1 MNLSLRRTPILDRL
15 YKEYRQSVRRS
26 LDDETRYRWLAAHIL
41 PCEGEVRLW
50 LQKHVRSLR
59 TSDHDDLIQEAY
71 ARIWE
76 AEPARIS
83 NARGYFFSIVRNL
96 LIEQARRARI
106 VPMERMGEIESL
118 KFVSDEPGPEQRAS
132 ARQEL
137 ENLCRIIAALPARMR
152 NVFNLRSFEG
162 YSRREIAAELGIS
175 ERTVEKQLQN
185 AHMRI
190 DDALTKGKPVPM
202 AHTRKSSARNED
214 DASK

>member
-1 MNLSLRRTPILDRL
+1 MGKTVTRP
-15 YKEYRQSVRRS
+15 EP
-26 LDDETRYRWLAAHIL
+26 LDDETRYRWLAAHVL

-50 LQKHVRSLR
+50 LHKHVHSLR
-59 TSDHDDLIQEAY
+59 ASDHDDLIQEAY
-71 ARIWE
+71 ARIWQ
-76 AEPARIS
+76 AEPARIG
-83 NARGYFFSIVRNL
+83 NARGYFYTIVRNL

-118 KFVSDEPGPEQRAS
+118 KLVSDEPGPEQRVG

-162 YSRREIAAELGIS
+162 CSRCEIAAELGIS

-185 AHMRI
+185 AYARI
-190 DDALTKGKPVPM
+190 DDALTKGKSIPM
-202 AHTRKSSARNED
+202 AHARRSSARNEN
-214 DASK
+214 DAGK

>member
-1 MNLSLRRTPILDRL
+1 M
-15 YKEYRQSVRRS
+15 
-26 LDDETRYRWLAAHIL
+26 DDETRYRWLATHIL

-50 LQKHVRSLR
+50 LQKHVPSLR
-59 TSDHDDLIQEAY
+59 AADHDDLIQEAY

-76 AEPARIS
+76 ADLARIG
-83 NARGYFFSIVRNL
+83 NARGYFYTIVRNL

-118 KFVSDEPGPEQRAS
+118 KIVSDEPGPEQRVS

-137 ENLCRIIAALPARMR
+137 ENLCRIIAGLPMRMR
-152 NVFNLRSFEG
+152 EVLSLRSFEG
-162 YSRREIAAELGIS
+162 YSRREIATQLGIS

-185 AHMRI
+185 AHARI
-190 DDALTKGKPVPM
+190 GDALTKGRRGV
-202 AHTRKSSARNED
+202 AAAQTEVSAARNSEH